1 MPPNIDRKA
10 FFGYHNSKCAARI
23 YLDCPISG
31 RKGKAMQN
39 IIRTE
44 HLVYEYAVR
53 NDEDVVESINRA
65 VDDVSLNIREG
76 DFVAILGRNGS
87 GKSTFAKQLN
97 ALLYPTGGTVWLCGK
112 DTADEENLW
121 TVRSSAGMV
130 FQNPDNQIVASIV
143 EDDVGFGPEN
153 LGVPTEEIWKR
164 VENALNAVGMA
175 AYAET
180 SPLRLSGGQKQ
191 RVAIAGI
198 LAMQPKCLILD
209 EPTAM
214 LDPEGRREVLKAMH
228 ELNEAAGITVL
239 LITHYMEET
248 VDADRIVVMQGGRVR
263 MDGTPREIFSRT
275 DEIHAMGLSLP
286 QATEL
291 ADRLRAA
298 GLPLPQGI
306 LSEEELVRELIRIR
320 PGQETAAE
328 TAKPAQAPETGGGT
342 AAPAGPKASE
352 EVSASSAPALE
363 HPSELALSHVFYE
376 YEPGTPM
383 AATGLDDVSLTIRQ
397 GEFLGIIGRT
407 GSGKSTLIQHL
418 NGLLKPSRGT
428 VSWNGEDIFGE
439 KYDRRALRG
448 KVGLVFQYPEH
459 QLFEETVIKD
469 VSFGPKNQGLPEKE
483 IRKRARHAMEAVGL
497 SEEYDERSPFDLSGG
512 EKRRAALAGVLAMQ
526 PEILVLDEPT
536 AGLDPAGRY
545 RLLATLVKLKE
556 EGIGIVFVSHSM
568 EDVAENADR
577 IVVMHDGRVEMDASP
592 REIFRREE
600 ELNAIGLAIP
610 AVTRIARRL
619 AAEGCP
625 ADPDI
630 LSIDEAVE
638 NILAAWK

>member
-1 MPPNIDRKA
+1 MEE
-10 FFGYHNSKCAARI
+10 
-23 YLDCPISG
+23 
-31 RKGKAMQN
+31 

-65 VDDVSLNIREG
+65 VDDVSLSIKKG
-76 DFVAILGRNGS
+76 DFAAVLGRNGS

-112 DTADEENLW
+112 DTSDEENLW
-121 TVRSSAGMV
+121 EVRSSAGMV
-130 FQNPDNQIVASIV
+130 FQNPDNQIVAQIV

-153 LGVPTEEIWKR
+153 LGVPTEEIWRR

-191 RVAIAGI
+191 RIAIAGI

-214 LDPEGRREVLKAMH
+214 LDPEGRREVLKAVH

-248 VDADRIVVMQGGRVR
+248 VDADRIIVMQKGRVR

-275 DEIHAMGLSLP
+275 DEIHAMGLALP

-298 GLPLPQGI
+298 GLDLPPGI
-306 LSEEELVRELIRIR
+306 LSEEELVRELVRLR
-320 PGQETAAE
+320 AEKAGSEAFADAEAAPAAAAE
-328 TAKPAQAPETGGGT
+328 TLPDPSVEALPDPF
-342 AAPAGPKASE
+342 ASLL
-352 EVSASSAPALE
+352 PQ
-363 HPSELALSHVFYE
+363 PSELTLSHVSYE

-383 AATGLDDVSLTIRQ
+383 AATGLDDVSLTIRR

-439 KYDRRALRG
+439 KFDRRALRG

-469 VSFGPKNQGLPEKE
+469 VSFGPKNQGLSDDE
-483 IRKRARHAMEAVGL
+483 ILARARHAMEAVGL
-497 SEEYDERSPFDLSGG
+497 SQDYEERSPFDLSGG

-545 RLLATLVKLKE
+545 RLLETLLKLKN
-556 EGIGIVFVSHSM
+556 EGIGIVLVSHSM
-568 EDVAENADR
+568 DDVAGTADR
-577 IVVMHDGRVEMDASP
+577 IVVMQGGRVEMEGTP
-592 REIFRREE
+592 KEIFRRGG
-600 ELNAIGLAIP
+600 ELDRIGLAVP
-610 AVTRIARRL
+610 AVTRIARHL
-619 AAEGCP
+619 AAEGFP
-625 ADPDI
+625 ADTDV
-630 LSIDEAVE
+630 LSMDEAVRS
-638 NILAAWK
+638 ILASLRSGD

>member
-1 MPPNIDRKA
+1 
-10 FFGYHNSKCAARI
+10 
-23 YLDCPISG
+23 
-31 RKGKAMQN
+31 MQD

-44 HLVYEYAVR
+44 HLVYEHAVR

-76 DFVAILGRNGS
+76 AFAAVLGRNGS

-112 DTADEENLW
+112 DTSDEENLW
-121 TVRSSAGMV
+121 EVRSSAGMV
-130 FQNPDNQIVASIV
+130 FQNPDNQIIASIV

-214 LDPEGRREVLKAMH
+214 LDPEGRREVLKAVH
-228 ELNEAAGITVL
+228 ELNKAAGITVI

-248 VDADRIVVMQGGRVR
+248 VDADRIVVMQKGRVR

-275 DEIHAMGLSLP
+275 DEIHAMGLALP

-298 GLPLPQGI
+298 GLDLPQGI
-306 LSEEELVRELIRIR
+306 LSEEELVKDLVLLRSLKAGGGAGKSE
-320 PGQETAAE
+320 AAE
-328 TAKPAQAPETGGGT
+328 SEARETVPDAG
-342 AAPAGPKASE
+342 PAGEASA
-352 EVSASSAPALE
+352 VLP
-363 HPSELALSHVFYE
+363 HPSELTLSHVCYE

-383 AATGLDDVSLTIRQ
+383 AATGLDDVCLTIRL

-428 VSWNGEDIFGE
+428 VSWNGEDIFGG
-439 KYDRRALRG
+439 KFDRRALRG

-459 QLFEETVIKD
+459 QLFEETVLKD
-469 VSFGPKNQGLPEKE
+469 VSFGPKNQGLPGEE
-483 IRKRARHAMEAVGL
+483 ILARARSAMEAVGL
-497 SEEYDERSPFDLSGG
+497 SQDYEERSPFDLSGG

-545 RLLATLVKLKE
+545 RLLETLLKLKN
-556 EGIGIVFVSHSM
+556 EGIGIVLVSHSM
-568 EDVAENADR
+568 DDVAGTAGR
-577 IVVMHDGRVEMDASP
+577 IVVMHDGRVEMDGTP
-592 REIFRREE
+592 REIFRRGE
-600 ELNAIGLAIP
+600 ELNRIGLAVP
-610 AVTRIARRL
+610 AVTRIARHL
-619 AAEGCP
+619 AAEGFP
-625 ADPDI
+625 ADTDV
-630 LSIDEAVE
+630 LSMDEAVRS
-638 NILAAWK
+638 ILEVLRP

>member
-1 MPPNIDRKA
+1 
-10 FFGYHNSKCAARI
+10 
-23 YLDCPISG
+23 
-31 RKGKAMQN
+31 MQD

-153 LGVPTEEIWKR
+153 LGIPTEEIWKR
-164 VENALNAVGMA
+164 VENALNAVGMT

-248 VDADRIVVMQGGRVR
+248 VDADRIVVMQNGRVR
-263 MDGTPREIFSRT
+263 MDGTPHEIFSRT

-291 ADRLRAA
+291 ADRLRTA

-328 TAKPAQAPETGGGT
+328 TAKPAQAPETAGRT
-342 AAPAGPKASE
+342 AAPAGPEASAE
-352 EVSASSAPALE
+352 ASASAHE
-363 HPSELALSHVFYE
+363 HRSELALSHVFYE

-459 QLFEETVIKD
+459 QLFEETVMKD
-469 VSFGPKNQGLPEKE
+469 VSFGPKNQGLSEEE

-545 RLLATLVKLKE
+545 RLLETLLKLKK
-556 EGIGIVFVSHSM
+556 EGIGIVLVSHSM
-568 EDVAENADR
+568 EDVAGTADR
-577 IVVMHDGRVEMDASP
+577 IVVMHGGRVEMEGSP

-600 ELNAIGLAIP
+600 ELDRIGLAIP
-610 AVTRIARRL
+610 AVTRIARLL
-619 AAEGCP
+619 AGAGFP
-625 ADPDI
+625 ADPNV
-630 LSIDEAVE
+630 LSMDEAVR
-638 NILAAWK
+638 NILEVSRS

>member
-1 MPPNIDRKA
+1 
-10 FFGYHNSKCAARI
+10 
-23 YLDCPISG
+23 
-31 RKGKAMQN
+31 MQD

-53 NDEDVVESINRA
+53 NDEDVIESINRA

-76 DFVAILGRNGS
+76 DFVAVLGRNGS

-97 ALLYPTGGTVWLCGK
+97 ALLYPTGGTVWLCGR
-112 DTADEENLW
+112 DTSVEENLW
-121 TVRSSAGMV
+121 EVRSSAGMV

-153 LGVPTEEIWKR
+153 LGVPTEEIWRR

-214 LDPEGRREVLKAMH
+214 LDPEGRREVLKAVH

-248 VDADRIVVMQGGRVR
+248 VDADRIVVMQKGRVR

-275 DEIHAMGLSLP
+275 DEIHAMGLALP
-286 QATEL
+286 PATEL

-298 GLPLPQGI
+298 GMDLPQGI
-306 LSEEELVRELIRIR
+306 LSEDELVRELMRLCAG
-320 PGQETAAE
+320 GQ
-328 TAKPAQAPETGGGT
+328 
-342 AAPAGPKASE
+342 PAGKTAGEDGKAQPSG
-352 EVSASSAPALE
+352 
-363 HPSELALSHVFYE
+363 SELVLSHVSYE

-428 VSWNGEDIFGE
+428 VSYNGEDIFGE

-469 VSFGPKNQGLPEKE
+469 VSFGPKNQGLPEE
-483 IRKRARHAMEAVGL
+483 EVRARARHAMEAVGL
-497 SEEYDERSPFDLSGG
+497 TEDYDERSPFDLSGG

-545 RLLATLVKLKE
+545 RLLETLLKLKN

-568 EDVAENADR
+568 EDIAETADR
-577 IVVMHDGRVEMDASP
+577 IVVMHGGRIDMDGTP
-592 REIFRREE
+592 REIFRRDE
-600 ELNAIGLAIP
+600 ELAAIGLAIP

-625 ADPDI
+625 ADTGV
-630 LSIDEAVE
+630 LSMEEAVE
-638 NILAAWK
+638 NILQIRKAE

>member
-1 MPPNIDRKA
+1 ME
-10 FFGYHNSKCAARI
+10 
-23 YLDCPISG
+23 
-31 RKGKAMQN
+31 N

-44 HLVYEYAVR
+44 HLVYEYAVVS
-53 NDEDVVESINRA
+53 DEDVVESINRA
-65 VDDVSLNIREG
+65 VDDVSLSIREG
-76 DFVAILGRNGS
+76 DFVAVLGRNGS

-112 DTADEENLW
+112 DTSDEANLW
-121 TVRSSAGMV
+121 AVRSSAGMV

-164 VENALNAVGMA
+164 VESALDAVGMA

-214 LDPEGRREVLKAMH
+214 LDPEGRREVLKAVH

-248 VDADRIVVMQGGRVR
+248 VDADRIIVMQNGRVR

-275 DEIHAMGLSLP
+275 DEIHEMGLALP

-291 ADRLRAA
+291 ADRLRDA
-298 GLPLPQGI
+298 GLGLPQGI
-306 LSEEELVRELIRIR
+306 LSEEELVRELVRILPR
-320 PGQETAAE
+320 KTDG
-328 TAKPAQAPETGGGT
+328 PADHGVLS
-342 AAPAGPKASE
+342 PAGFGARE
-352 EVSASSAPALE
+352 SAELPGSSGTQGNSDSSSGSMLT
-363 HPSELALSHVFYE
+363 LSHVFYE

-459 QLFEETVIKD
+459 QLFEETVMKD
-469 VSFGPKNQGLPEKE
+469 VSFGPKNQGLSEEE

-545 RLLATLVKLKE
+545 RLLETLLKLKK
-556 EGIGIVFVSHSM
+556 EGIGIVLVSHSM
-568 EDVAENADR
+568 EDVAGTADR
-577 IVVMHDGRVEMDASP
+577 IVVMHGGRVEMEGSP

-600 ELNAIGLAIP
+600 ELDRIGLAIP
-610 AVTRIARRL
+610 AVTRIARLL
-619 AAEGCP
+619 AGAGFP
-625 ADPDI
+625 ADPNV
-630 LSIDEAVE
+630 LSMDEAVR
-638 NILAAWK
+638 NILEVSRS

>member
-1 MPPNIDRKA
+1 
-10 FFGYHNSKCAARI
+10 
-23 YLDCPISG
+23 
-31 RKGKAMQN
+31 MQD

-44 HLVYEYAVR
+44 HLVYEYTVQGE
-53 NDEDVVESINRA
+53 EDAAPSVNRA
-65 VDDVSLNIREG
+65 VDDVSLEIREG

-97 ALLYPTGGTVWLCGK
+97 ALLYPTGGTVWICGK

-130 FQNPDNQIVASIV
+130 FQNPDNQIVAQIV

-164 VENALNAVGMA
+164 VEGALNAVGMA

-191 RVAIAGI
+191 RVAIAGL

-248 VDADRIVVMQGGRVR
+248 VDADRIVVMQSGRVR

-275 DEIHAMGLSLP
+275 DEIHAMGLALP

-291 ADRLRAA
+291 SDRLRAA

-306 LSEEELVRELIRIR
+306 LSEEEAAEELLRIR
-320 PGQETAAE
+320 PERGTVSEAVEAARELPPASPSETESEAAAASE
-328 TAKPAQAPETGGGT
+328 SAQDTPP
-342 AAPAGPKASE
+342 AAPKA
-352 EVSASSAPALE
+352 PLPQ
-363 HPSELALSHVFYE
+363 PSELVLSHVSYE

-418 NGLLKPSRGT
+418 NGLLRPSRGT

-439 KYDRRALRG
+439 KFDRRALRG

-459 QLFEETVIKD
+459 QLFEESVIRD
-469 VSFGPKNQGLPEKE
+469 VSFGPKNQGLPEEE

-526 PEILVLDEPT
+526 PDILVLDEPT

-545 RLLATLVKLKE
+545 RLLETLLRLKE
-556 EGIGIVFVSHSM
+556 EGIGIVLVSHSM
-568 EDVAENADR
+568 EDVAETADR
-577 IVVMHDGRVEMDASP
+577 IVVMHDGRVEMEGTP
-592 REIFRREE
+592 REIFRHEE
-600 ELNAIGLAIP
+600 ELSAIGLAIP
-610 AVTRIARRL
+610 VVTRIMRRL

-625 ADPDI
+625 ADPEV
-630 LSIDEAVE
+630 LSPDEAVQS
-638 NILAAWK
+638 ILTAWK

>member
-1 MPPNIDRKA
+1 
-10 FFGYHNSKCAARI
+10 
-23 YLDCPISG
+23 
-31 RKGKAMQN
+31 MQD

-53 NDEDVVESINRA
+53 NDEDVVESVNRA
-65 VDDVSLNIREG
+65 VDDVSLSIREG

-112 DTADEENLW
+112 DTSDEENLW
-121 TVRSSAGMV
+121 AVRSAAGMV
-130 FQNPDNQIVASIV
+130 FQNPDNQIVASVV

-153 LGVPTEEIWKR
+153 LGVPTEEIWRR

-214 LDPEGRREVLKAMH
+214 LDPEGRREVLKAVH

-248 VDADRIVVMQGGRVR
+248 VDADRIVVMQAGRVC

-275 DEIHAMGLSLP
+275 DEIHAMGLALP
-286 QATEL
+286 PATEL

-298 GLPLPQGI
+298 GIDLPQGI
-306 LSEEELVRELIRIR
+306 LSEEELVRELVRIL
-320 PGQETAAE
+320 PEKSGPKQEAAGAKTA
-328 TAKPAQAPETGGGT
+328 GGP
-342 AAPAGPKASE
+342 AAPQSG
-352 EVSASSAPALE
+352 
-363 HPSELALSHVFYE
+363 SELTLSHVSYE

-469 VSFGPKNQGLPEKE
+469 VSFGPKNQGLSEE
-483 IRKRARHAMEAVGL
+483 DIRERARRAMDAVGL
-497 SEEYDERSPFDLSGG
+497 SEDYDERSPFDLSGG
-512 EKRRAALAGVLAMQ
+512 EKRRAALAGVLAME

-545 RLLATLVKLKE
+545 RLLETLVALKKG
-556 EGIGIVFVSHSM
+556 GIGIVFVSHSM
-568 EDVAENADR
+568 EDIAETADR
-577 IVVMHDGRVEMDASP
+577 IVVMHGGRVEMEGAP
-592 REIFRREE
+592 REIFRRGE
-600 ELNAIGLAIP
+600 ELDKIGLAIP
-610 AVTRIARRL
+610 AVTRIARHL

-625 ADPDI
+625 ADPDV
-630 LSIDEAVE
+630 LSMDEAVRS
-638 NILAAWK
+638 ILAGWKSE

>member
-1 MPPNIDRKA
+1 
-10 FFGYHNSKCAARI
+10 
-23 YLDCPISG
+23 
-31 RKGKAMQN
+31 MQD

-53 NDEDVVESINRA
+53 NDEDVIESINRA

-112 DTADEENLW
+112 DTSVEENLW
-121 TVRSSAGMV
+121 EVRSSAGMV

-214 LDPEGRREVLKAMH
+214 LDPEGRREVLKAVH
-228 ELNEAAGITVL
+228 ELNDAAGITVL

-248 VDADRIVVMQGGRVR
+248 VDADRIVVMQKGRVR

-275 DEIHAMGLSLP
+275 DEIHAMGLALP
-286 QATEL
+286 PATEL

-298 GLPLPQGI
+298 GVDLPQGI
-306 LSEEELVRELIRIR
+306 LSEDELVRGLLRVCSG
-320 PGQETAAE
+320 GQPAGETAR
-328 TAKPAQAPETGGGT
+328 
-342 AAPAGPKASE
+342 E
-352 EVSASSAPALE
+352 ESKTQPSG
-363 HPSELALSHVFYE
+363 SELTLSHVTYE

-428 VSWNGEDIFGE
+428 VSYNGEDIFGE

-469 VSFGPKNQGLPEKE
+469 VSFGPKNQGLPEEE
-483 IRKRARHAMEAVGL
+483 IRARARHAMEAVGL
-497 SEEYDERSPFDLSGG
+497 TEDYDERSPFDLSGG

-545 RLLATLVKLKE
+545 RLLETLRKLKH

-568 EDVAENADR
+568 EDIAETADR
-577 IVVMHDGRVEMDASP
+577 IVVMHDGRAVMDGTP

-600 ELNAIGLAIP
+600 ELAAIGLAIP

-625 ADPDI
+625 ADTGV
-630 LSIDEAVE
+630 LSMEEAVK
-638 NILAAWK
+638 NILQIRKAE

>member
-1 MPPNIDRKA
+1 MEDFIRMDHVTFTYPATEQREA
-10 FFGYHNSKCAARI
+10 FAALRDLSLSI
-23 YLDCPISG
+23 E
-31 RKGKAMQN
+31 KG
-39 IIRTE
+39 
-44 HLVYEYAVR
+44 
-53 NDEDVVESINRA
+53 S
-65 VDDVSLNIREG
+65 
-76 DFVAILGRNGS
+76 FVAVIGQNGS
-87 GKSTFAKQLN
+87 GKSTLAKLIN
-97 ALLYPTGGTVWLCGK
+97 ALLLPAEGTVFVNGY
-112 DTADEENLW
+112 DTKDEEHLW
-121 TVRSSAGMV
+121 DVRQSAGMV

-175 AYAET
+175 AYAEI

-248 VDADRIVVMQGGRVR
+248 VDADRIVVMQNGRVR

-397 GEFLGIIGRT
+397 GEFFGIIGRT

-469 VSFGPKNQGLPEKE
+469 VSFGPKNQGLPEEE

-610 AVTRIARRL
+610 VVTRMARRL

-630 LSIDEAVE
+630 LSINEAVE
-638 NILAAWK
+638 NIFTAWK

>member
-1 MPPNIDRKA
+1 
-10 FFGYHNSKCAARI
+10 
-23 YLDCPISG
+23 
-31 RKGKAMQN
+31 MQD

-248 VDADRIVVMQGGRVR
+248 VDADRIIVMQNGRVR

-352 EVSASSAPALE
+352 EASVSSAAAPE

-418 NGLLKPSRGT
+418 NGLLKPSRGA

-469 VSFGPKNQGLPEKE
+469 VSFGPKNQGLPEEE

-610 AVTRIARRL
+610 VVTRIARQL

-625 ADPDI
+625 ADPDV
-630 LSIDEAVE
+630 LSMNEAAE

>member
-1 MPPNIDRKA
+1 
-10 FFGYHNSKCAARI
+10 
-23 YLDCPISG
+23 
-31 RKGKAMQN
+31 MQD

-153 LGVPTEEIWKR
+153 LGIPTEEIWKR
-164 VENALNAVGMA
+164 VENALNAVGMT

-248 VDADRIVVMQGGRVR
+248 VDADRIVVMQNGRVR
-263 MDGTPREIFSRT
+263 MDGTPHEIFSRT

-291 ADRLRAA
+291 ADRLRTA

-328 TAKPAQAPETGGGT
+328 TAKPAQAPETAGRT
-342 AAPAGPKASE
+342 AAPAGPEASAE
-352 EVSASSAPALE
+352 ASASAHE
-363 HPSELALSHVFYE
+363 HRSELALSHVFYE

-469 VSFGPKNQGLPEKE
+469 VSFGPKNQGLPEEE

-536 AGLDPAGRY
+536 AGLDPAGRS
-545 RLLATLVKLKE
+545 RLLRTLVDLKN
-556 EGIGIVFVSHSM
+556 EGIGIVLVSHSM
-568 EDVAENADR
+568 EDVAGTADR

-592 REIFRREE
+592 REIFRREKD
-600 ELNAIGLAIP
+600 LDAIGLAIP

-630 LSIDEAVE
+630 LSMDEAVK
-638 NILAAWK
+638 NILTAWK

>member
-1 MPPNIDRKA
+1 
-10 FFGYHNSKCAARI
+10 
-23 YLDCPISG
+23 
-31 RKGKAMQN
+31 MQD

-44 HLVYEYAVR
+44 HLVYEYTVQGE
-53 NDEDVVESINRA
+53 EDAAPSVNRA
-65 VDDVSLNIREG
+65 VDDVSLEIREG

-97 ALLYPTGGTVWLCGK
+97 ALLYPTGGTVWICGK

-130 FQNPDNQIVASIV
+130 FQNPDNQIVAQIV

-164 VENALNAVGMA
+164 VEGALNAVGMA

-191 RVAIAGI
+191 RVAIAGL

-248 VDADRIVVMQGGRVR
+248 VDADRIVVMQSGRVR

-275 DEIHAMGLSLP
+275 DEIHAMGLALP

-306 LSEEELVRELIRIR
+306 LSEEEAAEELLRIR
-320 PGQETAAE
+320 PER
-328 TAKPAQAPETGGGT
+328 GT
-342 AAPAGPKASE
+342 ASEAVEAARELPPASPSETESEAAAASESAQDTPPAAPKA
-352 EVSASSAPALE
+352 PLPQ
-363 HPSELALSHVFYE
+363 PSELVLSHVSYE

-418 NGLLKPSRGT
+418 NGLLRPSRGT

-439 KYDRRALRG
+439 KFDRRALRG

-459 QLFEETVIKD
+459 QLFEESVIRD
-469 VSFGPKNQGLPEKE
+469 VSFGPKNQGLPEEE

-526 PEILVLDEPT
+526 PDILVLDEPT

-545 RLLATLVKLKE
+545 RLLETLLRLKE
-556 EGIGIVFVSHSM
+556 EGIGIVLVSHSM
-568 EDVAENADR
+568 EDVAETADR
-577 IVVMHDGRVEMDASP
+577 IVVMHDGRVEMEGTP
-592 REIFRREE
+592 REIFRHEE
-600 ELNAIGLAIP
+600 ELSAIGLAIP
-610 AVTRIARRL
+610 VVTRIMRRL

-625 ADPDI
+625 ADPEV
-630 LSIDEAVE
+630 LSPDEAVQS
-638 NILAAWK
+638 ILTAWK

>member
-10 FFGYHNSKCAARI
+10 FFGYHYSKCAARI

-31 RKGKAMQN
+31 RKGKIMQD

-248 VDADRIVVMQGGRVR
+248 VDADRIVVMQNGRVR

-328 TAKPAQAPETGGGT
+328 NVKPAQAPETAGGT
-342 AAPAGPKASE
+342 AAPAGPKVPE
-352 EVSASSAPALE
+352 EVSASSVPAPE

-469 VSFGPKNQGLPEKE
+469 VSFGPKNQGLPEEE

-610 AVTRIARRL
+610 VVTRIARQL

-625 ADPDI
+625 ADPDV
-630 LSIDEAVE
+630 LSMNEAAE

>member
-1 MPPNIDRKA
+1 
-10 FFGYHNSKCAARI
+10 
-23 YLDCPISG
+23 
-31 RKGKAMQN
+31 
-39 IIRTE
+39 
-44 HLVYEYAVR
+44 
-53 NDEDVVESINRA
+53 
-65 VDDVSLNIREG
+65 
-76 DFVAILGRNGS
+76 
-87 GKSTFAKQLN
+87 
-97 ALLYPTGGTVWLCGK
+97 
-112 DTADEENLW
+112 
-121 TVRSSAGMV
+121 
-130 FQNPDNQIVASIV
+130 
-143 EDDVGFGPEN
+143 
-153 LGVPTEEIWKR
+153 
-164 VENALNAVGMA
+164 
-175 AYAET
+175 
-180 SPLRLSGGQKQ
+180 
-191 RVAIAGI
+191 
-198 LAMQPKCLILD
+198 
-209 EPTAM
+209 
-214 LDPEGRREVLKAMH
+214 
-228 ELNEAAGITVL
+228 
-239 LITHYMEET
+239 
-248 VDADRIVVMQGGRVR
+248 
-263 MDGTPREIFSRT
+263 
-275 DEIHAMGLSLP
+275 
-286 QATEL
+286 
-291 ADRLRAA
+291 
-298 GLPLPQGI
+298 
-306 LSEEELVRELIRIR
+306 
-320 PGQETAAE
+320 
-328 TAKPAQAPETGGGT
+328 
-342 AAPAGPKASE
+342 
-352 EVSASSAPALE
+352 
-363 HPSELALSHVFYE
+363 
-376 YEPGTPM
+376 M

-469 VSFGPKNQGLPEKE
+469 VSFGPKNQGLPEEE

-610 AVTRIARRL
+610 AVTRMARRL

-630 LSIDEAVE
+630 LSINEAVE
-638 NILAAWK
+638 NIFTAWK